1 MEKKLPVPT
10 NKKREVKYA
19 NEFNL
24 TNLQALERIEMD
36 LFFAILSVLAKEKV
50 LSVKIPFDLLNRA
63 AEIYSRKYSKARQ
76 KNFFEN
82 LGNKLTDLKAVALT
96 DNINESDKKRGK
108 IIFMPLWSK
117 FVIDFDKE
125 VVIANLNP
133 EFANYFFDI
142 ELGRGFSQFELA
154 EFITLKSKYSKTLFR
169 QFIQMFRGEWTVGMD
184 QLREILN
191 IPDSYKNRQIILLLQ
206 KCILEI
212 EQTKYISDINME
224 VFYEKSRGKPIKE
237 VLFTFEVN
245 KGINKNYS
253 IKYITKEIETN
264 EVKEI
269 FEEENGLK
277 IPKVVMQK
285 NIEYQKTTC
294 PVCKK
299 GDIVIIETTNG
310 KKYKT
315 CSNGKYFLDK
325 KGTCNFFEWIEDEDN
340 QF

>member
-1 MEKKLPVPT
+1 MTDDNAST
-10 NKKREVKYA
+10 NKMPAIKKREVKYA

-50 LSVKIPFDLLNRA
+50 LSIEIPFDVLNRA

-96 DNINESDKKRGK
+96 GDKNKEEKKNGK

-117 FVIDFDKE
+117 FIIDFDRD
-125 VVIANLNP
+125 VVVANLNP

-169 QFIQMFRGEWTVGMD
+169 QFIQMFRGEWTVKID

-191 IPDSYKNRQIILLLQ
+191 IPESYSNRQIVSLLK
-206 KCILEI
+206 KCIVEI
-212 EQTKYISDINME
+212 EQTKYIS
-224 VFYEKSRGKPIKE
+224 
-237 VLFTFEVN
+237 
-245 KGINKNYS
+245 
-253 IKYITKEIETN
+253 KEIETN

-269 FEEENGLK
+269 FENQNGLPV
-277 IPKVVMQK
+277 PKVIMQK
-285 NIEYQKTTC
+285 NIEHEKTLC
-294 PVCKK
+294 PICKK
-299 GDIVIIETTNG
+299 GHVVIISTASG

-325 KGTCNFFEWIEDEDN
+325 KGSCEFFEWI
-340 QF
+340 QK

>member
-1 MEKKLPVPT
+1 MTDDNAST
-10 NKKREVKYA
+10 NKMPAIKKREVKYA

-50 LSVKIPFDLLNRA
+50 LSIEIPFDVLNRA

-96 DNINESDKKRGK
+96 GDKNKEEKKNGK

-117 FVIDFDKE
+117 FIIDFDRD
-125 VVIANLNP
+125 VVVANLNP

-169 QFIQMFRGEWTVGMD
+169 QFIQMFRGEWTVKID

-191 IPDSYKNRQIILLLQ
+191 IPESYSNRQIVSLLK
-206 KCILEI
+206 KCIVEI
-212 EQTKYISDINME
+212 EQTKYISNINME
-224 VFYEKSRGKPIKE
+224 VFYEKTRGVPIKE
-237 VLFTFEVN
+237 IYFSFEVTR
-245 KGINKNYS
+245 GIPKNYS
-253 IKYITKEIETN
+253 IKYLTKEIETN

-269 FEEENGLK
+269 FENQDGLPV
-277 IPKVVMQK
+277 PKVIMQK
-285 NIEYQKTTC
+285 NIEHEKTLC
-294 PVCKK
+294 PICKK
-299 GDIVIIETTNG
+299 GHVVIINTASG

-325 KGTCNFFEWIEDEDN
+325 KGNCEFFEWI
-340 QF
+340 QK